1 MPTPPHA
8 MPTTPGGT
16 ASRSI
21 SRRNM
26 LKFAVIGGAAAA
38 LPLERLAFTSGSS
51 SRLASS
57 KLPAYFTQKFA
68 VPPVITPVGSQA
80 IRCFDGVTRSY
91 PRYDIAQT
99 FGVAEILPGYKTP
112 VFGYNGS
119 IPGPTFRVQ
128 HGSPVVV
135 NQTNLLH
142 LPPAAP
148 FDGARMPSRYTSDP
162 LQRSTSTHLHG
173 SASLPQYDGYASD
186 ITFPG
191 QIKQYFYPNCQ
202 EARTL
207 WYHDHGV
214 HHTSQNAYNGLA
226 AMYILHDER
235 EQSLGI
241 PQGRYDV
248 PLIIK
253 DAMFGQDGGLVY
265 DDNSESGIY
274 GDVILMNGV
283 PWPYMEV
290 EPRKYR
296 FRFLNSSVSRS
307 YTWQVSDGRSAVP
320 MTVIGTDAGLM
331 PQPQTVASFRHGMAE
346 RYEVVIDFAP
356 YAQKPGKAPTR
367 LTLKNLL
374 PANNINYDG
383 VKQAMQF
390 VVGPTESV
398 LNTESNSVPSDWRDR
413 VEAPECMTFKESD
426 LLAQKVPLRRFDFIR
441 TNGHWTINGETWK
454 EVIDSGYTHCMAEPE
469 LDAVEIWELTNTS
482 GGWFHPVHIHLVDFQ
497 VLSRNGSASKVL
509 PHEKGPKDVVYVGE
523 NETVRVAMRFS
534 GPAAGEGWPSPRG
547 RYMMHCHNL
556 VHEDHDM
563 MMQFSVGDHEYTAPY
578 DPITAAA
585 AWAI

>member
-1 MPTPPHA
+1 MTL
-8 MPTTPGGT
+8 
-16 ASRSI
+16 
-21 SRRNM
+21 SRRD
-26 LKFAVIGGAAAA
+26 LIRFAVIGGAAAT
-38 LPLERLAFTSGSS
+38 LPLERMAFTSGSTK
-51 SRLASS
+51 RMPTS
-57 KLPAYFTQKFA
+57 KMPKYFSQRFV
-68 VPPVITPVGSQA
+68 VPPVLSPLGTLALDCP
-80 IRCFDGVTRSY
+80 DGQTRPY

-99 FGVAEILPGYKTP
+99 FGVAEIMPGYKTP

-119 IPGPTFRVQ
+119 VPGPTIRV
-128 HGSPVVV
+128 HHENPIVVH
-135 NQTNLLH
+135 QSNLLH

-148 FDGARMPSRYTSDP
+148 YQGAAMPSKYTSNP

-173 SASLPQYDGYASD
+173 SASLPQFDGYASD
-186 ITFPG
+186 ITMPG
-191 QIKQYFYPNCQ
+191 QVKRYFYPNCQ

-226 AMYILHDER
+226 GMYILHDAH
-235 EQSLGI
+235 EQALGI

-248 PLIIK
+248 PLIVK
-253 DAMFGQDGGLVY
+253 DSMFDETGGLLY
-265 DDNSESGIY
+265 EDNSESGIY

-283 PWPYMEV
+283 PWPSMEV

-296 FRFLNSSVSRS
+296 FRFLNASVSRS
-307 YTWQVSDGRSAVP
+307 YRWQLHDGRSAVP

-331 PQPQTVASFRHGMAE
+331 PKPQVVGDFRHGMAE

-356 YAQKPGKAPTR
+356 YAQKPGSAPAR

-374 PANNINYDG
+374 PPNNINYDG

-390 VVGPTESV
+390 VVGPQTSV
-398 LNTESNSVPSDWRDR
+398 LSWDNNDVPSDWESR
-413 VEAPECMTFKESD
+413 VAPAECMTWKESA
-426 LLAQKVPLRRFDFIR
+426 LLAQKVPDRRFDFVR
-441 TNGHWTINGETWK
+441 TNGHWTINGETW
-454 EVIDSGYTHCMAEPE
+454 ENVIDSGYTHCMAEPD
-469 LDAVEIWELTNTS
+469 LDAVEIWELRNTS

-497 VLSRNGSASKVL
+497 VLSRNGSPANVK
-509 PHEKGPKDVVYVGE
+509 PYEKGPKDVVYVGE
-523 NETVRVAMRFS
+523 NETVRVAMRFG
-534 GPAAGEGWPSPRG
+534 GPSAGEGWPRPRG

-563 MMQFSVGDHEYTAPY
+563 MMQFSVGDPDHAPGF

-585 AWAI
+585 AWQI